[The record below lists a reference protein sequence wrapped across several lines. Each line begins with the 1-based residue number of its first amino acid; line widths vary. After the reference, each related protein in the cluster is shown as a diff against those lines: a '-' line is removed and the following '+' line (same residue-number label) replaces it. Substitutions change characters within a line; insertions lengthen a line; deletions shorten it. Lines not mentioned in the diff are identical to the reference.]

1 MNVLPQLKKQIG
13 KARMRVLLFDVFNG
27 CSTSITE
34 INRLIIERNVEHL
47 LLRKTDVLKP
57 SIFSK
62 RNFEEMHYL

>member
-1 MNVLPQLKKQIG
+1 
-13 KARMRVLLFDVFNG
+13 MRVLLFDVFNG

-47 LLRKTDVLKP
+47 LLRKNDVLKP